1 MSEQSQQAQQV
12 VSGYTKGAV
21 AVGLLPVP
29 VADTLLISGLQLKML
44 QQIAHLY
51 DQKLAD
57 SKRKVV
63 FGSILTAI
71 VPLTLRNQ
79 LASWLKVVPVAGSLV
94 GLLGMSTFAGA
105 STWAIG
111 QVFIQHYESG
121 GTLLDFDPDKMKSYY
136 RDQFKRGE
144 KMVKSQITNSAD
156 YVGVKP

>member
-29 VADTLLISGLQLKML
+29 IADTLLISGMQLKML

-57 SKRKVV
+57 SKRKAV
-63 FGSILTAI
+63 FGSILAAI

-79 LASWLKVVPVAGSLV
+79 LVSWLKVVPVAGSLV
-94 GLLGMSTFAGA
+94 GLLGLSTFAGA

-121 GTLLDFDPDKMKSYY
+121 GTLLDFDPDKMKTYY
-136 RDQFKRGE
+136 LDQFKLGQ
-144 KMVKSQITNSAD
+144 KMVKSQTTNSAN